1 MMPSDSYR
9 LYEVQ
14 RAKNATEIRR
24 ADEQAAWLA
33 AAVTR
38 LVRGI
43 TRPARSARPPQPPR
57 AARPTPRSRP
67 VIARIVVSHATEPTG
82 RRAG

>member
-14 RAKNATEIRR
+14 RAKSSAEIRR
-24 ADEQAAWLA
+24 TDEQAAWLA

-43 TRPARSARPPQPPR
+43 TRPMLSARATRPAPGPR
-57 AARPTPRSRP
+57 PRRDHAR
-67 VIARIVVSHATEPTG
+67 A
-82 RRAG
+82 